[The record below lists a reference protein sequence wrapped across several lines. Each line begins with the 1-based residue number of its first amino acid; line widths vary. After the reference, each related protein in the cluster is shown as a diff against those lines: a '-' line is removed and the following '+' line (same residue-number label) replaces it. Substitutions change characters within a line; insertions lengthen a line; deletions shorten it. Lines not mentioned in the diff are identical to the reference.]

1 MFKQQAM
8 GWTLLALISSN
19 CLLMTFAYP
28 QQAVQNAQIAQT
40 LPQYYGNSNQAL
52 DADRKFAE
60 KPNAMK
66 KVALDDI
73 DDIQTNQ
80 ISESGFSWSNM
91 LGMVMQ
97 MFFNGGPTGPNK
109 SDNLDTDVGVA
120 PSPWA
125 NLLSMGLKIL
135 TAILGGGASNDG
147 IDKVDNGSPMQSILA
162 AVLSAVLGTKDPD
175 QVSTMAK
182 QAGEFINIVV
192 NLLDALKTSFSH
204 RSMAARSIGR
214 KDSTSDAAIAGI
226 AMLKTYVKSFSTNND
241 NCLQKYVCEASTE
254 CSSDVGPKSVFC
266 QLGTYAT
273 SFILERQSGS
283 TFDQYYEAGRRGRSG
298 VDCRQLYLQCNEV

>member
-147 IDKVDNGSPMQSILA
+147 IDKVDNGSPMQ
-162 AVLSAVLGTKDPD
+162 
-175 QVSTMAK
+175 
-182 QAGEFINIVV
+182 FINIVV